1 MLTETSW
8 MDPEIVRSEVTEE
21 NLMILTPYKNSISI
35 MLRHGTHLV
44 YALHDGT
51 DEQGDMD
58 ALIALCIMRYN
69 KGESN
74 EAPKET
80 T

>member
-1 MLTETSW
+1 MP
-8 MDPEIVRSEVTEE
+8 PEIFQREVTEE
-21 NLMILTPYKNSISI
+21 DLMILTPYKNSISI
-35 MLRHGTHLV
+35 MLRQGTHLV
-44 YALHDGT
+44 YARHDGT
-51 DEQGDMD
+51 DEGGDMD
-58 ALIALCIMRYN
+58 TLKMLCLLRFN